1 MLLTEIAETDQDL
14 SGTGIQRP
22 LQTSSSNPLPDQP
35 STSTSDLPDPDAE
48 ELMEITPAPAPVT
61 MAEQLSS

>member
-35 STSTSDLPDPDAE
+35 STSTSDLPDPE

>member
-22 LQTSSSNPLPDQP
+22 LQTSSTNPPPLPDQP

-48 ELMEITPAPAPVT
+48 ELMEITPAPVT
-61 MAEQLSS
+61 MAEELSG